1 MNRLRLITP
10 ILLTF
15 WLAAMLPAQ
24 ANDNEEYLLSESTY
38 KALESA
44 QEDLDAE
51 NYRTA
56 ESSLRALLDD
66 TADDSYDEAM
76 VLQTLGYLYTETEN
90 YPRAIDIFRQ
100 ALATEALPEDM
111 SHNLRYNL
119 AQLLISEEQFE
130 EGIGVLQRWLDED
143 DSPPDNAY
151 LLLATAQY
159 QINQFTNT
167 VRTLR
172 TLVSR
177 AAEPKESWYR
187 LMLSAHL
194 EMAQTRQAIDVL
206 QTLIVMNPHEKAY
219 WQQISAM
226 YQQQDQIIYSL
237 AVQMLA
243 ERLDLGDGE
252 TVIRLADTYR
262 YLSIPYKSA
271 QLLTEAMEDGRIQAS
286 FDNLDK
292 LANSWLAAREYAE
305 AAEVLQRMA
314 RIDDTGET
322 DLRLA
327 QIHISEQD
335 WQPALDALLP
345 AIDKLAGSDLGRAYL
360 LAGMAYANLEDYDKS
375 RNMLEQAAGFT
386 AERQRATQWLSH
398 VESLT
403 EESGDDSADTE
414 TTENGSG

>member
-10 ILLTF
+10 ILLIL
-15 WLAAMLPAQ
+15 WLAAISPAQ
-24 ANDNEEYLLSESTY
+24 ANDDEEYLLSESTY
-38 KALESA
+38 NALESA
-44 QEDLDAE
+44 QEQLDAE
-51 NYRTA
+51 NYSAA
-56 ESSLRALLDD
+56 ESSLRALLND
-66 TADDSYDEAM
+66 TDDDSYDQAM

-90 YPRAIDIFRQ
+90 YPRAIEIFRQ

-111 SHNLRYNL
+111 THNLRYNL
-119 AQLLISEEQFE
+119 AQLLISDKQFN
-130 EGIGVLQRWLDED
+130 EGIAVLQRWLNED

-159 QINQFTNT
+159 QVNQFTNT

-194 EMAQTRQAIDVL
+194 EMAQTQQAIDVL
-206 QTLIVMNPHEKAY
+206 QTLIVMNPREKAY

-226 YQQQDQIIYSL
+226 YQQQDQVIYSL

-271 QLLTEAMEDGRIQAS
+271 QLLTEAMEDERIQAS

-292 LANSWLAAREYAE
+292 LANSWLAAREYTE
-305 AAEVLQRMA
+305 AVEVLQRMA

-327 QIHISEQD
+327 QIHVSKQD

-345 AIDKLAGSDLGRAYL
+345 AIDKLEGSDLGRAYL
-360 LAGMAYANLEDYDKS
+360 LAGMAYANLEDYDES
-375 RNMLEQAAGFT
+375 RNMLEQAAGFE

-398 VESLT
+398 VDSLT

-414 TTENGSG
+414 TSENGSG